1 MYALAQK
8 ANEVELIGGEPLG
21 LLYKETAALFQ
32 QGFQTF
38 LETFLIYFFLCFGH
52 HVPGQ
57 LLHIGR
63 VILHHLAY
71 SASIRFAYLLA
82 ILLESGTNEGD
93 PIFRRDAFEMDHLAK
108 LVERHT
114 ATLEYILHQMFLAAK
129 EAIRHILMVLP
140 SSAQPFLYRQRVGE
154 LTYLLKFIN
163 AYDHA
168 NALLLG
174 YAFGEIQNLFWRIVL
189 GRYS

>member
-52 HVPGQ
+52 YVPGQ

-82 ILLESGTNEGD
+82 ILLESGTDEGD
-93 PIFRRDAFEMDHLAK
+93 SIFRRDAFEMDHLAK

-114 ATLEYILHQMFLAAK
+114 ATLEYILHQMFLAATNRHTIYK
-129 EAIRHILMVLP
+129 SFFHHLFSFIR
-140 SSAQPFLYRQRVGE
+140 
-154 LTYLLKFIN
+154 
-163 AYDHA
+163 
-168 NALLLG
+168 LG
-174 YAFGEIQNLFWRIVL
+174 YKGKQKRW
-189 GRYS
+189 SS